1 MLSNDGN
8 GAMGLKKERNQLEEM
23 GLKHASCLH
32 SKDNKDCCGLLSVFI
47 CQHCVIKT
55 KGI

>member
-32 SKDNKDCCGLLSVFI
+32 SKDNRDCCGLLSVFI

-55 KGI
+55 RGI